1 METDDDGMDEELIKS
16 NQLLVGRK
24 VKKLFDGKLFHG
36 EVRSYFK
43 KEQFFRVV
51 YDEDGDVE
59 DHFLGE
65 LQPLLVHDLEESDDD
80 MPLSTRKAMNK
91 DKN

>member
-1 METDDDGMDEELIKS
+1 MFHGE
-16 NQLLVGRK
+16 
-24 VKKLFDGKLFHG
+24 LFHG

-43 KEQFFRVV
+43 REQVFRVV

-59 DHFLGE
+59 DYFLGE
-65 LQPLLVHDLEESDDD
+65 LQPLLVHDLEESDDG
-80 MPLSTRKAMNK
+80 MPLSTRKATNK